1 RSPSKAIY
9 ISHCEEANASDDGV
23 HFQSYPFDFLEFLNH
38 QRFEPMEAYNQEHAK
53 AVASLPCPQPP
64 YEYPPPPA
72 GSPHFDRPTPVKPKD
87 FKAEG
92 PAPSSSAVATA
103 GPAPP
108 KKAEPAAGPLQ
119 QYSAATVPATSP
131 LFDGAAAFG
140 APQWGI
146 VDLSGHQHLFGNSPA
161 GKDDKNYFRR
171 LKYFIDRRFPCGVCQ
186 KSFKQ
191 SSHLVQ
197 HMLVHTGERP
207 YECSTCGRTYNHISS
222 SPAAGAAQ
230 PDGPFTCSLCWKVFK
245 KPSHLHQ
252 HQIIHT
258 GERPFSCS
266 VCEKSFNRRESLKRH
281 IKTHSALLRVPCS
294 VCGKEFRD
302 AAYLLKHQAAHAGPR
317 PDYKCDVCGKT
328 YAAPQSLLRHRQ
340 LHEGAS
346 APPKDAPAP
355 TANSAP
361 AAAFGNAS
369 LLGPHPLLLGAGK
382 SFCCGICGRGFGRRE
397 TLKRHER
404 IHTGEKPHQCSVC
417 GKRFRESFHLTKHHV
432 VHTRERPYK
441 CELCGK
447 VFGYPQSLTRH
458 KQIHRLQLPCALGPP
473 GALPPE
479 GLSYGCSDC
488 GERFPDLFHVMNHK
502 EAHMAE
508 KPYDPA
514 PPSCPLVDGQ
524 GEVSGPGIGVEPVE
538 GGGKESDGEA
548 ASPEQGSDCVTFP
561 PGGTS
566 SPRGRPIQRL
576 ELGINPA
583 GC

>member
-1 RSPSKAIY
+1 
-9 ISHCEEANASDDGV
+9 
-23 HFQSYPFDFLEFLNH
+23 
-38 QRFEPMEAYNQEHAK
+38 MEAYNQEHAK

-92 PAPSSSAVATA
+92 PAPSSSAVAT
-103 GPAPP
+103 
-108 KKAEPAAGPLQ
+108 
-119 QYSAATVPATSP
+119 
-131 LFDGAAAFG
+131 
-140 APQWGI
+140 
-146 VDLSGHQHLFGNSPA
+146 
-161 GKDDKNYFRR
+161 
-171 LKYFIDRRFPCGVCQ
+171 
-186 KSFKQ
+186 
-191 SSHLVQ
+191 
-197 HMLVHTGERP
+197 
-207 YECSTCGRTYNHISS
+207 
-222 SPAAGAAQ
+222 

-340 LHEGAS
+340 LHEGA
-346 APPKDAPAP
+346 
-355 TANSAP
+355 T
-361 AAAFGNAS
+361 AFGNAS

-508 KPYDPA
+508 KPYACDACGKCFGFIENLMWHKLVHQTAPERLLPEGACAEAAPPPGSAGCLENGLPGEAPAEATATTPQDPA

-524 GEVSGPGIGVEPVE
+524 GEVSG
-538 GGGKESDGEA
+538 
-548 ASPEQGSDCVTFP
+548 
-561 PGGTS
+561 S
-566 SPRGRPIQRL
+566 SQLTLPRGLCPVAEAGIWVDWGGHSAHERDCQLASGQRHPGEVGYGQARRLGVTQHPPSPHGGL
-576 ELGINPA
+576 ELGLA
-583 GC
+583 GI